1 MTCHRGVTVTVTLA
15 PGAYPLDVSLSDG
28 RAFVARLVVL
38 ANRRK
43 QFLELDYSRAD

>member
-1 MTCHRGVTVTVTLA
+1 VPDLA
-15 PGAYPLDVSLSDG
+15 PGAYLLDVGLSDG

-43 QFLELDYSRAD
+43 QFLELDYSRAVPPDDDEDY